1 MCGDP
6 QKTVIERTGPHRRML
21 LVPKSPS
28 ILFFFFFKPKKNS
41 SLFCHVPSDSY
52 CLVTSLFNR
61 LLFIFIFFFI
71 SWHLKDF
78 LEEDKHKVIHFFR
91 EKNKENSSFL
101 QDSDQTV
108 EVLLPRKYEFHH
120 CQDGASFDED
130 VSFWKIN

>member
-1 MCGDP
+1 MNTFWCYRLRANHGTKNNLVSALGHAFGGLLHCWHMCGHP

-61 LLFIFIFFFI
+61 LLFIFIFFLI

-91 EKNKENSSFL
+91 EKK
-101 QDSDQTV
+101 
-108 EVLLPRKYEFHH
+108 
-120 CQDGASFDED
+120 
-130 VSFWKIN
+130 